1 MRAKTFDGKP
11 KIPAPMIPLI
21 AMATRSQRRM
31 PRISPTVAV
40 SADTFVTS
48 LLIIEI
54 VRRHNQGSSPT
65 IREGVTLYIEPLA
78 LVNQTPLLTR
88 GLRPRVGDHRKFKLH
103 QGKFGTS
110 QTMKLKTTSLFGAA
124 AFVAFALIASSSG
137 QTQPTSKANAQ
148 TLQSLVNEAARKTL
162 EKFGNKKL
170 EAMQLSITL
179 IDLRDPAHPQQASFR
194 GNERVYPASV
204 VKLFYLAAAHRWL
217 EDKKIEDTPELRRA
231 LKDMIVDSSN
241 EATQYVVD
249 VITHTTSGYELPPKE
264 MEEWQE
270 KRNAVNRYYASLG
283 YTNINVNQKT
293 FCEDAYGR
301 EQVSRKP
308 DGSNR
313 NKLTTDATARLLA
326 EIVSGKAVTPAR
338 SAQMME
344 LLKRDYSGTS
354 KDDDNQGH
362 GFTGIALQGRE
373 GVRLWSKAGWTST
386 TRHDAAYLELP
397 DGAKFVLVTFTMDH
411 ATEREIIPSVAKV
424 VIEGIK
430 DVK

>member
-1 MRAKTFDGKP
+1 MNRKT
-11 KIPAPMIPLI
+11 I
-21 AMATRSQRRM
+21 
-31 PRISPTVAV
+31 
-40 SADTFVTS
+40 S
-48 LLIIEI
+48 LLPIACLL
-54 VRRHNQGSSPT
+54 
-65 IREGVTLYIEPLA
+65 VTASLVPALA
-78 LVNQTPLLTR
+78 
-88 GLRPRVGDHRKFKLH
+88 
-103 QGKFGTS
+103 
-110 QTMKLKTTSLFGAA
+110 
-124 AFVAFALIASSSG
+124 
-137 QTQPTSKANAQ
+137 QTQPGAKAATQ
-148 TLQSLVNEAARKTL
+148 TLQSLVDESARKTL
-162 EKFGNKKL
+162 DKFADKKL
-170 EAMQLSITL
+170 DEKQLSITL
-179 IDLRDPAHPQQASFR
+179 IDLRDSAHPQQASFR
-194 GNERVYPASV
+194 GNERIYPASV

-249 VITHTTSGYELPPKE
+249 VITHTTAGYELPPKE

-270 KRNAVNRYYASLG
+270 KRNAVNRYYSALG

-301 EQVSRKP
+301 EQVSRRP

-326 EIVSGKAVTPAR
+326 EIVTGKAVTPAR

-354 KDDDNQGH
+354 KDNDDQGH
-362 GFTGIALQGRE
+362 GFTGMALQGIE

-397 DGAKFVLVTFTMDH
+397 DGAKFVLVTFTTDH
-411 ATEREIIPSVAKV
+411 ANDREIIPTVAKV
-424 VIEGIK
+424 VIEGMK